1 MSRQV
6 EIWKEIKGYE
16 GKYYVSNLGNIVNAD
31 GKRVGVELS
40 QKGYERVQLYDGHGA
55 KTNKKV
61 HRLVAEAFIP
71 NPYNLPQVNHIDENK
86 RNNCVSNLCW
96 VDNRTNN
103 LLSSAKGS
111 TKTPVIAY
119 TTNGRKVASF
129 ESVTAASKI
138 TGIDRFGIVAA
149 CMGNQKTAGGYKWR
163 YDNDTT
169 EEIQG

>member
-16 GKYYVSNLGNIVNAD
+16 GKYFVSNLGNVANAD
-31 GKRVGVELS
+31 GNPVRKELS
-40 QKGYERVQLYDGHGA
+40 QKGYERVQLYNGKGTR
-55 KTNKKV
+55 TNKKV

-71 NPYNLPQVNHIDENK
+71 NPHNLPQINHIDENK
-86 RNNCVSNLCW
+86 RNNRVSNLCW

-103 LLSSAKGS
+103 LLRSVRGSA
-111 TKTPVIAY
+111 KTPVVAY
-119 TTNGRKVASF
+119 TKNGKKMASF

-163 YDNDTT
+163 YDTT
-169 EEIQG
+169 QEIQG